1 LNAGAGVASMI
12 AATASV
18 PREHCMK
25 NVMKIAVCSLLA
37 SSPVWAGPADSGAP
51 VCELVEGGFV
61 EVDGML
67 DEWRGISVHRV
78 PGAGKNASF
87 SLRCAYDNEQ
97 LFVAVDVRDQ
107 ELVRLAKGGSEDR
120 LVLELSAAGGRAA
133 TLEVFPGVEGI
144 DPRRRWKN
152 KVLREEGAVL
162 VEDTRQEHGWS
173 MEASIPLRQIDGL
186 GVGAPGISARIAYRD
201 ADRSGQGGQ
210 ASFEGTLVFRASA
223 EAFRGFL
230 GAAKLKPGDI
240 RVDVTGDF
248 DSAPGVERM
257 VAGGAAMGI
266 ITDQYSYTMLPV
278 TSPADVRRIEVVD
291 LRGDGTKSVL
301 TELRQHGNGGSRDLV
316 IVWGLAAQDRFERVL
331 AVEVRKEL
339 GSRKMRNRWSLV
351 PRAGGRGQE
360 LLIEVGPDDV
370 QGWTAN
376 NYLESPAEDVRPILK
391 PWGDEAAVR
400 FEFEG
405 NTAVE
410 VEARAPARKP
420 GKRRPR

>member
-1 LNAGAGVASMI
+1 
-12 AATASV
+12 
-18 PREHCMK
+18 MK
-25 NVMKIAVCSLLA
+25 NVMTIAVCSLLA

-67 DEWRGISVHRV
+67 EEWRGISVHRV

-87 SLRCAYDNEQ
+87 SLRCAYDDEH

-107 ELVRLAKGGSEDR
+107 ELVRLAKAGNEDR
-120 LVLELSAAGGRAA
+120 LVLDLSAAGGPMA
-133 TLEVFPGVEGI
+133 TLEVFPGVDGV
-144 DPRRRWKN
+144 DPRRRWKG
-152 KVLREEGAVL
+152 KVLRDEGAVL

-173 MEASIPLRQIDGL
+173 MEASVSLRQIAGL
-186 GVGAPGISARIAYRD
+186 GVGAPGVSARIAYRD
-201 ADRSGQGGQ
+201 VDKGAQAGQ

-230 GAAKLKPGDI
+230 AAAKLKPGDI

-266 ITDQYSYTMLPV
+266 ITDQFSYMTLPV
-278 TSPADVRRIEVVD
+278 TSPADVRRVEVVD

-301 TELRQHGNGGSRDLV
+301 TEIRQHGNGGSRDLV

-339 GSRKMRNRWSLV
+339 GARKMRNRWSLV
-351 PRAGGRGQE
+351 PKAGGRGQE
-360 LLIEVGPDDV
+360 LLIEVAPEDA
-370 QGWTAN
+370 QGWTSN

-391 PWGDEAAVR
+391 PWGEQTTAR
-400 FEFEG
+400 FGFEG
-405 NTAVE
+405 NIAVE
-410 VEARAPARKP
+410 VEASAPPRKP